1 MEMKTAANPLF
12 QYSHTIGAQ
21 ALGPKGLNSPVQVAR
36 GSGRLLYVLN
46 RPSEN
51 SPRGNWIAKCT
62 IDDEYLGTFGAYGTE
77 EGEFTWPNGLAV
89 DQQGSVYITDEWLN
103 RISVFDE
110 NGKLQHTWG
119 REGDCSGQLNRPAGI
134 TFDSKGNLLVA
145 DSLNHRI
152 QRFTKEGQFL
162 YEWGCH
168 GPGDGQLNAPW
179 GITTDSQGNVF
190 VADWRNDRVQ
200 KFNIDGK
207 FLRKIGTSG
216 IGNGEF
222 HRPSGVGV
230 DPEGYIY
237 VVDWGNHRVQ
247 VFDPEGHYIAK
258 FLGDA
263 GISKRGKERMAN
275 VRAEAARAEIIS
287 AEHWGQERRFYGP
300 VGISV
305 DQESRIIVADSG
317 RHRLQVYQK
326 RPQKD

>member
-1 MEMKTAANPLF
+1 MQTSVKPLF

-21 ALGPKGLNSPVQVAR
+21 ALGPKGLNSPVDVAP
-36 GSGRLLYVLN
+36 GPGRLLYVLN

-62 IDDEYLGTFGAYGTE
+62 IDDEYQGTFGACGAA
-77 EGEFTWPNGLAV
+77 EGELTWPNSLTV

-110 NGKLQHTWG
+110 NGDLRRTWG
-119 REGDCSGQLNRPAGI
+119 TEGDGIGQLNRPAGI
-134 TFDSKGNLLVA
+134 AFDSDGHLLVA
-145 DSLNHRI
+145 DSMNHRI
-152 QRFTKEGQFL
+152 QRFTKEGHFL
-162 YEWGCH
+162 HEWGCH
-168 GPGDGQLNAPW
+168 GPGDGQLNVPW
-179 GITTDSQGNVF
+179 GITTDSRDNVF

-200 KFNIDGK
+200 KFTVDGK
-207 FLRKIGTSG
+207 FLMKIGTSG
-216 IGNGEF
+216 SSNGEF

-247 VFDPEGHYIAK
+247 VFDPGGQYLAK

-263 GISKRGKERMAN
+263 GISKWGKERMAT
-275 VRAEAARAEIIS
+275 VRAEAARLEIIS

-300 VGISV
+300 VGIAV
-305 DQESRIIVADSG
+305 DQEGRIIVADSG

-326 RPQKD
+326 RPEKD